1 MVLAAIGVVLL
12 LWAPRAHGASP
23 PAGAA
28 AQRQGAA
35 NQVFVWATTGG
46 GRRLAR
52 PHHAVVRIRSHGK
65 VIGRGKT
72 GVRGIAVV
80 KLKRAPRH
88 FSVQVSGGV
97 FRGQRPKHV
106 RGSLRARVSGY
117 RGGPVYV
124 NPATTLLY
132 YYASLHP
139 KRSLRR
145 DGKRVARFLRLP
157 PGHDLEADM
166 ISSASFNGRHYM
178 RRARRRGGLDV
189 YSRAL
194 ARRVDAKRARASS
207 SIESPSTLGTL
218 ASLSNSLNTYSGLF
232 RAISSVSGALSI
244 VNTTMTLA
252 GVSPLDNEISEL
264 SQEMGQLLQEMQ
276 VVMNDLDAIQTQV
289 TKLSQQDAEGTY
301 AVLARQQTTLMGQID
316 EARTIWVAIANL
328 GAQIS
333 CPNGTANCPEA
344 KPVKQ
349 VCAAAKAEKDSKT
362 EESCTKLEGL
372 YTGRSGFVE
381 VMQTA
386 GLTDY
391 SKARGLAAAIGDN
404 GLIKYAS
411 LATASGQRFYSSA
424 QSAQAVAGAD
434 YYLTQLSLL
443 ISLIGA
449 YQTAPTI
456 ATPTANIEL
465 GLGGATEAARPLP
478 AQVPSVLP
486 SANVI
491 DISTGLMWQAQ
502 LAAHAVLSSSEW
514 LNCPENAQE
523 SGGLFPEI
531 GAAFCLRY
539 QYPGL
544 TASRG
549 ATPSQMAKVSRF
561 TYLPQEGINPA
572 RWIAVEWSGGAEGF
586 VGLSATVGDDAPT
599 SLGFEDWKPAPQ
611 KALEGL
617 AAGTSFEEMR
627 QAGFSYKLFVTEE
640 RGTPLSGEGENLS
653 VADVL
658 TLPGN
663 GAPAEFDFPNYAGY
677 FNFKAGDVG
686 VGMYYVEDRLREVGA
701 NYLMERTPAASECWY
716 YAPPEKPASC

>member
-1 MVLAAIGVVLL
+1 MLAVISVALL
-12 LWAPRAHGASP
+12 CWAPRAHGASP
-23 PAGAA
+23 AA
-28 AQRQGAA
+28 SAASQRQGAA

-52 PHHAVVRIRSHGK
+52 PHRALVRIRSHGK
-65 VIGRGKT
+65 VIGRART
-72 GVRGIAVV
+72 GIRGIAIVR
-80 KLKRAPRH
+80 LKRAPRQ

-97 FRGQRPKHV
+97 FKGQRPKRV
-106 RGSLRARVSGY
+106 GGSLRARVSGY

-132 YYASLHP
+132 YYALLHP
-139 KRSLRR
+139 KRPLRK
-145 DGKRVARFLRLP
+145 DANHVASFLRLP
-157 PGHDLEADM
+157 AGHDLEADM
-166 ISSASFNGRHYM
+166 ISSASFNGRRYL
-178 RRARRRGGLDV
+178 RRARRAGGLDV
-189 YSRAL
+189 YSRAQ
-194 ARRVDAKRARASS
+194 ARRVDVKRARASS
-207 SIESPSTLGTL
+207 IESSGALGTL
-218 ASLSNSLNTYSGLF
+218 ASLSSSLNTYSGLF

-276 VVMNDLDAIQTQV
+276 VVTNDLDAIRTQV

-301 AVLARQQTTLMGQID
+301 AVLVRQQTTLMGQID

-362 EESCTKLEGL
+362 EASCTKLEGM

-424 QSAQAVAGAD
+424 QSALAVAGAD

-491 DISTGLMWQAQ
+491 DISTGMMWQAQ
-502 LAAHAVLSSSEW
+502 LAAKAVLSSSEW
-514 LNCPENAQE
+514 VTCPENAQE
-523 SGGLFPEI
+523 GGGVLGGI
-531 GAAFCLRY
+531 GPALCLRY

-549 ATPSQMAKVSRF
+549 ATPWQMAKVSRF

-572 RWIAVEWSGGAEGF
+572 RWVAVEWSGGAEGF
-586 VGLSATVGDDAPT
+586 VGLPATVGDDAPT
-599 SLGFEDWKPAPQ
+599 SLGYEDWKPAPQ

-617 AAGTSFEEMR
+617 AAGTSFEAMR

-663 GAPAEFDFPNYAGY
+663 GAPAEFNFPNYAGY

-686 VGMYYVEDRLREVGA
+686 VGMYYVEDRLRELGA